1 MVKPVEKNFPE
12 DVLKY
17 IKNKKKKD
25 TDVITKV
32 PTDFSGMSTAMED
45 TVFDKAKKLAMTAA
59 KQKFDENAEL
69 IKSLEQIM
77 DVNEDLAPDEKEQL
91 INNIN
96 KFKDL
101 ISIGRIKKEN
111 IVDTKFIN
119 KISKLAD
126 IPEEQL
132 SNAKINEIKSLINK
146 SINTIKEKL
155 TSDYSEQLSSKDHA
169 RYSRLVQSG
178 VVKEKI
184 LPFIKTM
191 SADNENNSAYAKM
204 EPLSHEQIVQRLN
217 YAWGMLKEA
226 DQETAVKLSVYEPS
240 GQGKGE
246 VFIEFVF
253 DDATSLGG
261 AQSYDIS
268 CGNKKYEVKCY
279 NSENDPIRLGTEGK
293 ITQFKGYDILYKLY
307 TALQNMILLDDKHLN
322 ILKSMLVSASDLLA
336 KNGYNVENDKTG
348 EGLIKFL
355 NELNTPLKSSK
366 SEDEGT
372 VSGESLYEKLRRG
385 EFNSTDMVT
394 VQNVFNTLKIIADA
408 VYENKFEYAKLM
420 NNNEIYTVKNT
431 PEGKYDIS
439 ENPQTGE
446 VNIKCDKSGG
456 PLVEKK
462 VIEVITELRSCINN
476 AISFTGAGD
485 NENTGEEFLKG
496 LIISISE
503 KITESFRE
511 HPMILMNRKVTE
523 PTTAKTQDFCCIG
536 IYTQFVFS
544 HISQS
549 GAQIKVV
556 PAGKSIV
563 EMIDEMINIREA
575 KANKKINKTK
585 TK

>member
-155 TSDYSEQLSSKDHA
+155 KSDYSEQLSSKDHA

-184 LPFIKTM
+184 LPFIKIM

-348 EGLIKFL
+348 EDLIKFL

-462 VIEVITELRSCINN
+462 VIEVITELRNCINN

-485 NENTGEEFLKG
+485 NENTGEKFLKG

>member
-12 DVLKY
+12 NVLKY

-32 PTDFSGMSTAMED
+32 PTDFSGMTTAMED

-59 KQKFDENAEL
+59 KQKVDENAEL

-77 DVNEDLAPDEKEQL
+77 DVNEDLASDEKEQL

-101 ISIGRIKKEN
+101 ISIGQIKKEN
-111 IVDTKFIN
+111 IVDTEFIN

-132 SNAKINEIKSLINK
+132 SKAKINEIKSLINK

-204 EPLSHEQIVQRLN
+204 EPLSHERIVQRLN

-261 AQSYDIS
+261 GQSYDIS

-293 ITQFKGYDILYKLY
+293 ITQFKGYDILYKVY

-348 EGLIKFL
+348 KVLIKFL

-366 SEDEGT
+366 SEDEET
-372 VSGESLYEKLRRG
+372 ISGENLYEKLRRG
-385 EFNSTDMVT
+385 EFNGTDMVT

-439 ENPQTGE
+439 ENSQTGE

-476 AISFTGAGD
+476 AISFSGAGD
-485 NENTGEEFLKG
+485 NENTGKEFLKG

-536 IYTQFVFS
+536 IYTQFIFS

>member
-279 NSENDPIRLGTEGK
+279 NSEKDPIRLGTEGK
-293 ITQFKGYDILYKLY
+293 ITQFKGYDVLYKVY

-322 ILKSMLVSASDLLA
+322 ILKSMLVSASDLIA
-336 KNGYNVENDKTG
+336 KGYNVEKDDTG

-372 VSGESLYEKLRRG
+372 VSGENLYEKLRRG

-485 NENTGEEFLKG
+485 NENTGEKFLKG

>member
-32 PTDFSGMSTAMED
+32 PTDFSGMNTAMED

-59 KQKFDENAEL
+59 KQKVDENSEL

-101 ISIGRIKKEN
+101 ISIGQIKKEN
-111 IVDTKFIN
+111 IVNTEFIN

-132 SNAKINEIKSLINK
+132 SKAKINEIKSLINK

-204 EPLSHEQIVQRLN
+204 EPLSHERIVQRLN

-293 ITQFKGYDILYKLY
+293 ITQFKGYDILYKVY

-348 EGLIKFL
+348 KDLIKFL

-366 SEDEGT
+366 SEGEET
-372 VSGESLYEKLRRG
+372 ISGENLYEKLRRG
-385 EFNSTDMVT
+385 EFNGTDMVT

-456 PLVEKK
+456 PLVENK

-536 IYTQFVFS
+536 IYTQFIFS

>member
-91 INNIN
+91 IDNIN

-101 ISIGRIKKEN
+101 ISIGQIKKEN

-155 TSDYSEQLSSKDHA
+155 KSDYSEQLSSKDHA

-322 ILKSMLVSASDLLA
+322 ILKSMLVSASDLIA
-336 KNGYNVENDKTG
+336 KGYNVEKDKTG

-485 NENTGEEFLKG
+485 NENTGEKFLKG

>member
-45 TVFDKAKKLAMTAA
+45 TVFDKAKKLAMIAA
-59 KQKFDENAEL
+59 KQKVDENSEL

-101 ISIGRIKKEN
+101 ISISQIKKEN
-111 IVDTKFIN
+111 IVDTEFIN

-132 SNAKINEIKSLINK
+132 TNAKINEIKSLINK
-146 SINTIKEKL
+146 SINIIKEKL

-204 EPLSHEQIVQRLN
+204 EPLSHERIVQRLN

-261 AQSYDIS
+261 GQSYDIS

-293 ITQFKGYDILYKLY
+293 ITQFKGYDILYKVY

-348 EGLIKFL
+348 KDLIKFL

-366 SEDEGT
+366 SEDEET
-372 VSGESLYEKLRRG
+372 ISGESLYEKLRRG
-385 EFNSTDMVT
+385 EFNGTDMVT

-439 ENPQTGE
+439 ENSQTGE

-476 AISFTGAGD
+476 AISFSGAGD

-536 IYTQFVFS
+536 IYTQFIFS

>member
-91 INNIN
+91 IDNIN

-101 ISIGRIKKEN
+101 ISIGQIKKEN

-279 NSENDPIRLGTEGK
+279 NSEKDPIRLGTEGK
-293 ITQFKGYDILYKLY
+293 ITQFKGYDVLYKVY

-322 ILKSMLVSASDLLA
+322 ILKSMLVSASDLIA
-336 KNGYNVENDKTG
+336 KGYNVEKDDTG

-485 NENTGEEFLKG
+485 NENTGEKFLKG

>member
-32 PTDFSGMSTAMED
+32 PTDFSGMNTAMED

-59 KQKFDENAEL
+59 KQKVDENSEL

-101 ISIGRIKKEN
+101 ISIGQIKKEN
-111 IVDTKFIN
+111 IVNTEFIN

-132 SNAKINEIKSLINK
+132 SKAKINEIKSLINK

-204 EPLSHEQIVQRLN
+204 EPLSHERIVQRLN

-293 ITQFKGYDILYKLY
+293 ITQFKGYDVLYKVY

-348 EGLIKFL
+348 KDLIKFL

-366 SEDEGT
+366 SEGEET
-372 VSGESLYEKLRRG
+372 ISGENLYEKLRRG
-385 EFNSTDMVT
+385 EFNGTDMVT

-456 PLVEKK
+456 PLVENK

-536 IYTQFVFS
+536 IYTQFIFS

>member
-59 KQKFDENAEL
+59 KQKFDENVEL

-155 TSDYSEQLSSKDHA
+155 KSDYSEQLSSKDHA

-178 VVKEKI
+178 VAKEKI
-184 LPFIKTM
+184 LPFIKIM

-322 ILKSMLVSASDLLA
+322 ILKSMLVSASDLIA
-336 KNGYNVENDKTG
+336 KGYNVEKDDTG

-462 VIEVITELRSCINN
+462 VIEVITELRNCINN

-485 NENTGEEFLKG
+485 NENTGEKFLKG

>member
-12 DVLKY
+12 NVLKY

-45 TVFDKAKKLAMTAA
+45 TVFDKAKKLAMIAA
-59 KQKFDENAEL
+59 KQKVDENSEL

-101 ISIGRIKKEN
+101 ISISQIKKEN
-111 IVDTKFIN
+111 IVDTEFIN

-132 SNAKINEIKSLINK
+132 SKAKINEIKSLINK

-204 EPLSHEQIVQRLN
+204 EPLSHERIVQRLN

-261 AQSYDIS
+261 GQSYDIS

-293 ITQFKGYDILYKLY
+293 ITQFKGYDILYKVY

-348 EGLIKFL
+348 KDLIKFL

-366 SEDEGT
+366 SEDEET
-372 VSGESLYEKLRRG
+372 ISGESLYEKLRRG
-385 EFNSTDMVT
+385 EFNGTDMVT

-439 ENPQTGE
+439 ENSQTGE

-476 AISFTGAGD
+476 AISFSGAGD

-536 IYTQFVFS
+536 IYTQFIFS

-575 KANKKINKTK
+575 KANEKINKTK

>member
-91 INNIN
+91 IDNIN

-101 ISIGRIKKEN
+101 ISIGQIKKEN

-322 ILKSMLVSASDLLA
+322 ILKSMLVSASDLIA
-336 KNGYNVENDKTG
+336 KGYNVEKDDSG

-485 NENTGEEFLKG
+485 NENTGEKFLKG

>member
-101 ISIGRIKKEN
+101 ISIGQIKKEN

-336 KNGYNVENDKTG
+336 KGYNVENDKTG

-485 NENTGEEFLKG
+485 NENTGEKFLKG

>member
-91 INNIN
+91 IDNIN

-101 ISIGRIKKEN
+101 ISIGQIKKEN

-293 ITQFKGYDILYKLY
+293 ITQFKGYDVLYKVY

-322 ILKSMLVSASDLLA
+322 ILKSMLVSASDLIA
-336 KNGYNVENDKTG
+336 KGYNVENDKTG

-485 NENTGEEFLKG
+485 NENTGKEFLKG

-536 IYTQFVFS
+536 IYTQFIFS

-563 EMIDEMINIREA
+563 EMIDEMINIRED

>member
-91 INNIN
+91 IDNIN

-101 ISIGRIKKEN
+101 ISIGQIKKEN

-279 NSENDPIRLGTEGK
+279 NSEKDPIRLGTEGK

-322 ILKSMLVSASDLLA
+322 ILKSMLVSASDLIA
-336 KNGYNVENDKTG
+336 KGYNVENDKTG

-485 NENTGEEFLKG
+485 NENTGEKFLKG

>member
-1 MVKPVEKNFPE
+1 MVKPVEKNFSE

-32 PTDFSGMSTAMED
+32 PTDFSGMNTAMED
-45 TVFDKAKKLAMTAA
+45 TVFDKAKKLAMIAA
-59 KQKFDENAEL
+59 KQKVDENSEL

-101 ISIGRIKKEN
+101 ISISQIKKEN
-111 IVDTKFIN
+111 IVDTEFIN

-132 SNAKINEIKSLINK
+132 SKAKINEIKSLINK

-204 EPLSHEQIVQRLN
+204 EPLSHERIVQRLN

-261 AQSYDIS
+261 GQSYDIS

-293 ITQFKGYDILYKLY
+293 ITQFKGYDVLYKVY

-322 ILKSMLVSASDLLA
+322 ILKSMLVSATDLLA

-348 EGLIKFL
+348 KDLIKFL

-366 SEDEGT
+366 SEDEET
-372 VSGESLYEKLRRG
+372 ISGESLYEKLRRG
-385 EFNSTDMVT
+385 EFNGTDMVT

-462 VIEVITELRSCINN
+462 VIEVITELRSCISN
-476 AISFTGAGD
+476 AISFSGAGD

-575 KANKKINKTK
+575 KANKKITK

>member
-59 KQKFDENAEL
+59 KQKFDENVEL

-155 TSDYSEQLSSKDHA
+155 KSDYSEQLSSKDHA

-178 VVKEKI
+178 VAKEKI
-184 LPFIKTM
+184 LPFIKIM

-322 ILKSMLVSASDLLA
+322 ILKSMLVSASDLIA
-336 KNGYNVENDKTG
+336 KGYNVEKDDTG

-462 VIEVITELRSCINN
+462 VIEVITELRNCINN

-485 NENTGEEFLKG
+485 NENTGEKFLKG

-575 KANKKINKTK
+575 KVNKKINKNK

>member
-155 TSDYSEQLSSKDHA
+155 KSDYSEQLSSKDHA

-184 LPFIKTM
+184 LPFIKIM

>member
-59 KQKFDENAEL
+59 KQKFDENVEL

-155 TSDYSEQLSSKDHA
+155 KSDYSEQLSSKDHA

-178 VVKEKI
+178 VAKEKI
-184 LPFIKTM
+184 LPFIKIM

-322 ILKSMLVSASDLLA
+322 ILKSMLVSASDLIA
-336 KNGYNVENDKTG
+336 KGYNVEKDDTG

-462 VIEVITELRSCINN
+462 VIEVITELRNCINN

-485 NENTGEEFLKG
+485 NENTGEKFLKG

-556 PAGKSIV
+556 PPGKSIV

-575 KANKKINKTK
+575 KVNKKINKNK

>member
-59 KQKFDENAEL
+59 KQKFDENVEL

-155 TSDYSEQLSSKDHA
+155 KSDYSEQLSSKDHA

-178 VVKEKI
+178 VAKEKI
-184 LPFIKTM
+184 LPFIKIM

-322 ILKSMLVSASDLLA
+322 ILKSMLVSASDLIA
-336 KNGYNVENDKTG
+336 KGYNVEKDDTG

-462 VIEVITELRSCINN
+462 VIEVITELRNCINN

-485 NENTGEEFLKG
+485 NENTGEKFLKG

-575 KANKKINKTK
+575 KVNKKINKTK

>member
-155 TSDYSEQLSSKDHA
+155 KSDYSEQLSSKDHA

-184 LPFIKTM
+184 LPFIKIM

-279 NSENDPIRLGTEGK
+279 NSEKDPIRLGTEGK
-293 ITQFKGYDILYKLY
+293 ITQFKGYDVLYKVY

-322 ILKSMLVSASDLLA
+322 ILKSMLVSASDLIA
-336 KNGYNVENDKTG
+336 KGYNVENDKTG

-485 NENTGEEFLKG
+485 NENTGEKFLKG

-575 KANKKINKTK
+575 KAKLKQIKK
-585 TK
+585 

>member
-32 PTDFSGMSTAMED
+32 PTDFSGMNTAMED

-59 KQKFDENAEL
+59 KQKVDENSEL

-101 ISIGRIKKEN
+101 ISIGQIKKEN
-111 IVDTKFIN
+111 IVDTEFIN

-132 SNAKINEIKSLINK
+132 SKAKINEIKSLINK

-184 LPFIKTM
+184 LPFMKTM

-204 EPLSHEQIVQRLN
+204 EPLSHERIVQRLN

-293 ITQFKGYDILYKLY
+293 ITQFKGYDILYKVY

-348 EGLIKFL
+348 KDLIKFL

-366 SEDEGT
+366 SEDEET
-372 VSGESLYEKLRRG
+372 ISGENLYEKLRRG
-385 EFNSTDMVT
+385 EFNGTDMVT

-456 PLVEKK
+456 PLVENK

-476 AISFTGAGD
+476 AISFTGSGD
-485 NENTGEEFLKG
+485 NENTGKEFLKG

-536 IYTQFVFS
+536 IYTQFIFS

>member
-59 KQKFDENAEL
+59 KQKVDENSEL

-101 ISIGRIKKEN
+101 ISIGQIKKEN
-111 IVDTKFIN
+111 IVDTEFIN

-132 SNAKINEIKSLINK
+132 TNAKINEIKSLINK
-146 SINTIKEKL
+146 SINIIKEKL

-191 SADNENNSAYAKM
+191 SADNEDNSAYAKM
-204 EPLSHEQIVQRLN
+204 EPLSYERIVQRLN

-261 AQSYDIS
+261 GQSYDIS

-293 ITQFKGYDILYKLY
+293 ITQFKGYDILYKVY
-307 TALQNMILLDDKHLN
+307 TALQNMILLDDNHLN
-322 ILKSMLVSASDLLA
+322 ILKSMLVSASDLIA
-336 KNGYNVENDKTG
+336 KGYNVENDKTG

-366 SEDEGT
+366 SEDEET
-372 VSGESLYEKLRRG
+372 ISGENLYEKLRRG
-385 EFNSTDMVT
+385 EFNGTDMVT

-476 AISFTGAGD
+476 AISFSGAGD

-536 IYTQFVFS
+536 IYTQFIFS

>member
-32 PTDFSGMSTAMED
+32 PTDFSGMNTAMED

-59 KQKFDENAEL
+59 KQKVDENAEL

-101 ISIGRIKKEN
+101 ISIGQIKKEN
-111 IVDTKFIN
+111 IVNTEFIN

-132 SNAKINEIKSLINK
+132 SKAKINEIKSLINK

-204 EPLSHEQIVQRLN
+204 EPLSHERIVQRLN

-293 ITQFKGYDILYKLY
+293 ITQFKGYDILYKVY

-336 KNGYNVENDKTG
+336 KGYNVENDNTG

-355 NELNTPLKSSK
+355 NELNTPLKSNK
-366 SEDEGT
+366 SEDEET
-372 VSGESLYEKLRRG
+372 ISGENLYEKLRRG
-385 EFNSTDMVT
+385 EFNGTDMVT

-456 PLVEKK
+456 PLVENK

-485 NENTGEEFLKG
+485 NENTGEKFLKG

-536 IYTQFVFS
+536 IYTQFIFS

>member
-1 MVKPVEKNFPE
+1 MVKPVEKNFSE

-32 PTDFSGMSTAMED
+32 PTDFSGMNTAMED
-45 TVFDKAKKLAMTAA
+45 TVFDKAKKLAMIAA
-59 KQKFDENAEL
+59 KQKVDENSEL

-101 ISIGRIKKEN
+101 ISISQIKKEN
-111 IVDTKFIN
+111 IVDTEFIN

-132 SNAKINEIKSLINK
+132 SKAKINEIKSLINK

-204 EPLSHEQIVQRLN
+204 EPLSHERIVQRLN

-261 AQSYDIS
+261 GQSYDIS

-293 ITQFKGYDILYKLY
+293 ITQFKGYDILYKVY

-348 EGLIKFL
+348 KDLIKFL

-366 SEDEGT
+366 SEDEET
-372 VSGESLYEKLRRG
+372 ISGESLYEKLRRG
-385 EFNSTDMVT
+385 EFNGTDMVT

-476 AISFTGAGD
+476 AISFSGAGD

-536 IYTQFVFS
+536 IYTQFIFS

>member
-1 MVKPVEKNFPE
+1 MSKPVEKNFPE
-12 DVLKY
+12 NVLKY

-32 PTDFSGMSTAMED
+32 PTDFSGMNTAMED

-59 KQKFDENAEL
+59 KQKVDENSEL

-101 ISIGRIKKEN
+101 ISIGQIKKEN
-111 IVDTKFIN
+111 IVNTEFIN

-132 SNAKINEIKSLINK
+132 SKAKINEIKSLINK
-146 SINTIKEKL
+146 SINIIKEKL

-204 EPLSHEQIVQRLN
+204 EPLSHERIVQRLN

-261 AQSYDIS
+261 GQSYDIS

-293 ITQFKGYDILYKLY
+293 ITQFKGYDILYKVY

-348 EGLIKFL
+348 KVLIKFL

-366 SEDEGT
+366 SEDEET
-372 VSGESLYEKLRRG
+372 ISGESLYEKLRRG
-385 EFNSTDMVT
+385 EFNGTDMVT

-439 ENPQTGE
+439 ENSQTGE

-476 AISFTGAGD
+476 AISFSGAGD

-536 IYTQFVFS
+536 IYTQFIFS

-575 KANKKINKTK
+575 KANEKINKTK

>member
-155 TSDYSEQLSSKDHA
+155 KSDYSEQLSSKDHA

-184 LPFIKTM
+184 LPFIKIM

-485 NENTGEEFLKG
+485 NENTGEKFLKG

>member
-59 KQKFDENAEL
+59 KQKVDENSEL

-101 ISIGRIKKEN
+101 ISIGQIKKEN
-111 IVDTKFIN
+111 IVDTEFIN

-132 SNAKINEIKSLINK
+132 TNAKINEIKSLINK
-146 SINTIKEKL
+146 SINIIKEKL

-191 SADNENNSAYAKM
+191 SADNEDNSAYAKM
-204 EPLSHEQIVQRLN
+204 EPLSHERIVQRLN

-261 AQSYDIS
+261 GQSYDIS

-293 ITQFKGYDILYKLY
+293 ITQFKGYDILYKVY
-307 TALQNMILLDDKHLN
+307 TALQNMILLDDNHLN
-322 ILKSMLVSASDLLA
+322 ILKSMLVSASDLIA
-336 KNGYNVENDKTG
+336 KGYNVENDKTG

-366 SEDEGT
+366 SEDEET
-372 VSGESLYEKLRRG
+372 ISGENLYEKLRRG
-385 EFNSTDMVT
+385 EFNGTDMVT

-476 AISFTGAGD
+476 AISFSGAGD

-536 IYTQFVFS
+536 IYTQFIFS

>member
-91 INNIN
+91 IDNIN

-101 ISIGRIKKEN
+101 ISIGQIKKEN

-279 NSENDPIRLGTEGK
+279 NSEKDPIRLGTEGK
-293 ITQFKGYDILYKLY
+293 ITQFKGYDVLYKVY

-322 ILKSMLVSASDLLA
+322 ILKSMLVSASDLIA
-336 KNGYNVENDKTG
+336 KGYNVEKDDTG

-485 NENTGEEFLKG
+485 NENTGEKFLKG

-563 EMIDEMINIREA
+563 EMIDEMINIRED

>member
-12 DVLKY
+12 NVLKY

-45 TVFDKAKKLAMTAA
+45 TVFDKAKKLAMIAA
-59 KQKFDENAEL
+59 KQKVDENSEL

-101 ISIGRIKKEN
+101 ISISQIKKEN
-111 IVDTKFIN
+111 IVDTEFIN

-132 SNAKINEIKSLINK
+132 SKAKINEIKSLINK

-204 EPLSHEQIVQRLN
+204 EPLSHERIVQRLN

-261 AQSYDIS
+261 GQSYDIS

-293 ITQFKGYDILYKLY
+293 ITQFKGYDILYKVY

-348 EGLIKFL
+348 KDLIKFL

-366 SEDEGT
+366 SEDEET
-372 VSGESLYEKLRRG
+372 ISGESLYEKLRRG
-385 EFNSTDMVT
+385 EFNGTDMVT

-476 AISFTGAGD
+476 AISFSGAGD

-536 IYTQFVFS
+536 IYTQFIFS

-575 KANKKINKTK
+575 KANEKINKTK

>member
-12 DVLKY
+12 NVLKY

-45 TVFDKAKKLAMTAA
+45 TVFDKAKKLAMIAA
-59 KQKFDENAEL
+59 KQKVDENSEL

-101 ISIGRIKKEN
+101 ISISQIKKEN
-111 IVDTKFIN
+111 IVDTEFIN

-132 SNAKINEIKSLINK
+132 TNAKINEIKSLINK
-146 SINTIKEKL
+146 SINIIKEKL

-204 EPLSHEQIVQRLN
+204 EPLSHERIVQRLN

-261 AQSYDIS
+261 GQSYDIS

-293 ITQFKGYDILYKLY
+293 ITQFKGYDILYKVY

-348 EGLIKFL
+348 KDLIKFL

-366 SEDEGT
+366 SEDEET
-372 VSGESLYEKLRRG
+372 ISGESLYEKLRRG
-385 EFNSTDMVT
+385 EFNGTDMVT

-439 ENPQTGE
+439 ENSQTGE

-476 AISFTGAGD
+476 AISFSGAGD

>member
-12 DVLKY
+12 NVLKY

-45 TVFDKAKKLAMTAA
+45 TVFDKAKKLAMIAA
-59 KQKFDENAEL
+59 KQKVDENSEL

-101 ISIGRIKKEN
+101 ISISQIKKEN
-111 IVDTKFIN
+111 IVDTEFIN

-132 SNAKINEIKSLINK
+132 SKAKINEIKSLINK

-204 EPLSHEQIVQRLN
+204 EPLSHERIVQRLN

-261 AQSYDIS
+261 GQSYDIS

-293 ITQFKGYDILYKLY
+293 ITQFKGYDILYKVY

-348 EGLIKFL
+348 KDLIKFL

-366 SEDEGT
+366 SEDEET
-372 VSGESLYEKLRRG
+372 ISGESLYEKLRRG
-385 EFNSTDMVT
+385 EFNGTDMVT

-439 ENPQTGE
+439 ENSQTGE

-476 AISFTGAGD
+476 AISFSGAGD

-575 KANKKINKTK
+575 KANEKINKNK

>member
-32 PTDFSGMSTAMED
+32 PTDFSGMNTAMED

-59 KQKFDENAEL
+59 KQKVDENSEL

-101 ISIGRIKKEN
+101 ISIGQIKKEN
-111 IVDTKFIN
+111 IVDTEFIN

-132 SNAKINEIKSLINK
+132 SKAKINEIKSLINK
-146 SINTIKEKL
+146 SINIIKEKL

-204 EPLSHEQIVQRLN
+204 EPLSHERIVQRLN

-293 ITQFKGYDILYKLY
+293 ITQFKGYDILYKVY

-348 EGLIKFL
+348 KDLIKFL

-366 SEDEGT
+366 SEDEET
-372 VSGESLYEKLRRG
+372 ISGENLYEKLRRG
-385 EFNSTDMVT
+385 EFNGTDMVT

-456 PLVEKK
+456 PLVENK

-476 AISFTGAGD
+476 AISFTGSGD
-485 NENTGEEFLKG
+485 NENTGKEFLKG

-536 IYTQFVFS
+536 IYTQFIFS

>member
-91 INNIN
+91 IDNIN

-101 ISIGRIKKEN
+101 ISIGQIKKEN

-322 ILKSMLVSASDLLA
+322 ILKSMLVSASDLIA
-336 KNGYNVENDKTG
+336 KGYNVENDKTG

-485 NENTGEEFLKG
+485 NENTGEKFLKG

>member
-12 DVLKY
+12 NVLKY

-59 KQKFDENAEL
+59 KQKVDENSEL

-101 ISIGRIKKEN
+101 ISIGQIKKEN
-111 IVDTKFIN
+111 IVDTEFIN

-132 SNAKINEIKSLINK
+132 SKAKINEIKSLINK

-204 EPLSHEQIVQRLN
+204 EPLSHERIVQRLN

-261 AQSYDIS
+261 GQSYDIS

-293 ITQFKGYDILYKLY
+293 ITQFKGYDILYKVY

-348 EGLIKFL
+348 KVLIKFL

-366 SEDEGT
+366 SKDEET
-372 VSGESLYEKLRRG
+372 ISGESLYEKLRRG
-385 EFNSTDMVT
+385 EFNGTDMVT

-439 ENPQTGE
+439 ENSQTGE

-476 AISFTGAGD
+476 AISFSGAGD
-485 NENTGEEFLKG
+485 NENTGKEFLKG

-536 IYTQFVFS
+536 IYTQFIFS

>member
-32 PTDFSGMSTAMED
+32 PTDFSGMNTAMED

-59 KQKFDENAEL
+59 KQKVDENSEL

-101 ISIGRIKKEN
+101 ISIGQIKKEN
-111 IVDTKFIN
+111 IVDTEFIN

-132 SNAKINEIKSLINK
+132 SKAKINEIKSLINK

-204 EPLSHEQIVQRLN
+204 EPLSHERIVQRLN

-261 AQSYDIS
+261 GQSYDIS

-293 ITQFKGYDILYKLY
+293 ITQFKGYDILYKVY

-336 KNGYNVENDKTG
+336 KGYNVENDNTG

-366 SEDEGT
+366 SEDEET
-372 VSGESLYEKLRRG
+372 ISGENLYEKLRRG
-385 EFNSTDMVT
+385 EFNGTDMVT

-456 PLVEKK
+456 PLVENK

-485 NENTGEEFLKG
+485 NENTGEKFLKG

-536 IYTQFVFS
+536 IYTQFIFS

>member
-184 LPFIKTM
+184 LPFIKIM

-462 VIEVITELRSCINN
+462 VIEVITELRNCINN

-485 NENTGEEFLKG
+485 NENTGEKFLKG

>member
-101 ISIGRIKKEN
+101 ISIGQIKKEN

-279 NSENDPIRLGTEGK
+279 NSEKDPIRLGTEGK
-293 ITQFKGYDILYKLY
+293 ITQFKGYDVLYKVY

-322 ILKSMLVSASDLLA
+322 ILKSMLVSASDLIA
-336 KNGYNVENDKTG
+336 KGYNVEKDDTG

>member
-32 PTDFSGMSTAMED
+32 PTDFSGMNTAMED

-59 KQKFDENAEL
+59 KQKVDENAEL

-101 ISIGRIKKEN
+101 ISIGQIKKEN
-111 IVDTKFIN
+111 IVNTEFIN

-132 SNAKINEIKSLINK
+132 SKAKINEIKSLINK

-204 EPLSHEQIVQRLN
+204 EPLSHERIVQRLN

-293 ITQFKGYDILYKLY
+293 ITQFKGYDVLYKVY

-348 EGLIKFL
+348 KDLIKFL

-366 SEDEGT
+366 SEDEET
-372 VSGESLYEKLRRG
+372 ISGENLYEKLRRG
-385 EFNSTDMVT
+385 EFNGTDMVT

-456 PLVEKK
+456 PLVENK

-536 IYTQFVFS
+536 IYTQFIFS